1 MKKKISI
8 FYWSPYLGK
17 VATIR
22 SVINSAIS
30 LQNHKKN
37 NKIISIIDCY
47 GEWNYFKKKF
57 KKNKIKIIKLQNLI
71 KFKTNA
77 YGFFKSRFIY
87 IATFFFTYFKLK
99 KLLALKN
106 PNYLVVHLLTFVPFI
121 LFFFNNIQTKLILR
135 ISGKPKLYFLRLI
148 LWKMLDKKINKVFCP
163 TIETKKII
171 DSKKIFD
178 SSKVFFLP
186 DPVIN
191 DQEITELEKY
201 KIKNVYSKYTYFLTI
216 GRFTKQKNHDLII
229 DTINKYKLKDKFLF
243 IGEGEL
249 KEVIQNKINRLK
261 LNSQIKILSYQ
272 KNIFQFIKE
281 SKAVLISSL
290 WEDPGFVMIEA
301 AHLKKSIIS
310 SDCASGPKEFLD
322 RGRGGHLFKSNSSK
336 SLFNTKEKFKST
348 SKNKLKTQIIYAKHK
363 SRIYRSNYHMNLFS
377 KYLDQ

>member
-1 MKKKISI
+1 
-8 FYWSPYLGK
+8 
-17 VATIR
+17 
-22 SVINSAIS
+22 
-30 LQNHKKN
+30 
-37 NKIISIIDCY
+37 
-47 GEWNYFKKKF
+47 
-57 KKNKIKIIKLQNLI
+57 
-71 KFKTNA
+71 
-77 YGFFKSRFIY
+77 
-87 IATFFFTYFKLK
+87 
-99 KLLALKN
+99 
-106 PNYLVVHLLTFVPFI
+106 
-121 LFFFNNIQTKLILR
+121 
-135 ISGKPKLYFLRLI
+135 
-148 LWKMLDKKINKVFCP
+148 MLDKKINKVFCP

-171 DSKKIFD
+171 DSKKIFH

-191 DQEITELEKY
+191 DQEMAELKKY

-229 DTINKYKLKDKFLF
+229 DTVNKYKLKDKFLF

-310 SDCASGPKEFLD
+310 SDCPSGPKEFLD
-322 RGRGGHLFKSNSSK
+322 GERGGYLFKSNSSE
-336 SLFNTKEKFKST
+336 SLFNSIEKFKKT
-348 SKNKLKTQIIYAKHK
+348 SKNKLNTQIIYAK
-363 SRIYRSNYHMNLFS
+363 SRSKRYKSNYHKNLFS